1 MEECMAKKRIKFTWL
16 RPLFLGLLLVVFIG
30 QTASAGEP
38 EVTYDKAT
46 DSLTVQADGVSLEV
60 LLARIALLSG
70 VEFLMDPEVEQPVSI
85 TLRDTPLE
93 DGLKK
98 TMQILNLGYAMIYQR
113 RKGHDQSTG
122 PLLISMKVVPKGMEN
137 HPHLNV
143 VPVVD
148 VNGEAVIRS
157 FSGRPPRAGQTLPT
171 IFDYA
176 EQRWQAR
183 LNNMPEE
190 KRRRI
195 EENARRRQERQAA
208 RLKEAENRRAEREK
222 RVAEHRARREAA
234 EEKLRISNPEL
245 YELRQQQREEMRQ
258 QVMEELNQ

>member
-1 MEECMAKKRIKFTWL
+1 MRKKRIKFAWL
-16 RPLFLGLLLVVFIG
+16 RPFLLGLFLIPFVG
-30 QTASAGEP
+30 QMALAGEP

-46 DSLTVQADGVSLEV
+46 DSLTVQADGVSLEG

-70 VEFLMDPEVEQPVSI
+70 VEFMMDPEVEQPVSI
-85 TLRDTPLE
+85 TLKASPLE
-93 DGLKK
+93 EGLKK
-98 TMQILNLGYAMIYQR
+98 TMQTLNLGYAMIYQKKEGR
-113 RKGHDQSTG
+113 DQSAG
-122 PLLISMKVVPKGMEN
+122 PLLISMKIVPKGMEN
-137 HPHLNV
+137 NPHLNV

-157 FSGRPPRAGQTLPT
+157 FSGRPPRSGQTLPT

-190 KRRRI
+190 KRKRI
-195 EENARRRQERQAA
+195 EENTRRRQERRAA
-208 RLKEAENRRAEREK
+208 RIEEGEKRRAEREEK
-222 RVAEHRARREAA
+222 VAEHRARRQAA
-234 EEKLRISNPEL
+234 EEELRISNPEL

-258 QVMEELNQ
+258 QMMQELTQ